1 MDPMDPMDLGVPP
14 PPRPGPGKRSDH
26 AFFRDLRRI
35 EDRPVDMTGALEAAM
50 PAMLHRLLVERRPV
64 WALENAPGID
74 ERLVACSRLAGAL
87 EELTADDPGYADV
100 EAAYEDLAGPL
111 RQEFGLAD

>member
-1 MDPMDPMDLGVPP
+1 VNPVDLGVPP
-14 PPRPGPGKRSDH
+14 PRSRDLGDRSENT
-26 AFFRDLRRI
+26 FFRDLRRI
-35 EDRPVDMTGALEAAM
+35 EDRPVDMTRALEAAM

-74 ERLVACSRLAGAL
+74 ERLSACSHLARVL
-87 EELTADDPGYADV
+87 DDIPADDPAHADA

-111 RQEFGLAD
+111 RGEFGLTD

>member
-1 MDPMDPMDLGVPP
+1 MDVGLP
-14 PPRPGPGKRSDH
+14 PPRGRDPGERSEN

-35 EDRPVDMTGALEAAM
+35 EDRPVDTTRALEAAM

-64 WALENAPGID
+64 WALENAPGVD
-74 ERLVACSRLAGAL
+74 ERLVACSRLARVL
-87 EELTADDPGYADV
+87 DELPSDDPGRASA

-111 RQEFGLAD
+111 RDEFGLP

>member
-1 MDPMDPMDLGVPP
+1 MDLGVPP
-14 PPRPGPGKRSDH
+14 PARRDFGGRSEG

-64 WALENAPGID
+64 WALENAPGVD
-74 ERLVACSRLAGAL
+74 ERLVACSRLARVL
-87 EELTADDPGYADV
+87 EDLPADDPAYASA

-111 RQEFGLAD
+111 RSEFGLAG